1 MKKLS
6 ELIPEFMYDIQKT
19 ESKKVV
25 KEKLTA
31 NCQPVK
37 YYPKADKS
45 YSKNLCK
52 KMS

>member
-6 ELIPEFMYDIQKT
+6 ELIPEFMSDIQKT
-19 ESKKVV
+19 DSKKAI

-37 YYPKADKS
+37 YYPKAGKS
-45 YSKNLCK
+45 YSNNLCK
-52 KMS
+52 K